1 MFDLMPFRSRRR
13 RGEPAE
19 GDFDGEWSNLFD
31 SFFDLKNTEFR
42 TDIKEKEEEYVVEAE
57 LPGLDRD
64 DIVIEV
70 DDENKHLNISVDK
83 EEVVED
89 EGENYIRKE
98 RRSGNYQR
106 SFRLNNVKTD
116 EIEAEY
122 NNGLLTVIL
131 PKEEPG
137 KKQRRV
143 IDIN

>member
-1 MFDLMPFRSRRR
+1 MFDLMPFRNHRR
-13 RGEPAE
+13 RGKPTE
-19 GDFDGEWSNLFD
+19 GELGEEWPSLFD
-31 SFFDLKNTEFR
+31 SFFDFKNAEFR

-89 EGENYIRKE
+89 EGEDHIRKE
-98 RRSGNYQR
+98 RRSGSYQR

-122 NNGLLTVIL
+122 NNGLLTVVL

-137 KKQRRV
+137 KRKRRV